1 MAALSQIA
9 DIASWILLLAG
20 SFFYVVGMFGLHR
33 MPDLF
38 TRMHAV
44 SVSET
49 LGVALL
55 IFGMLLQAGFTL
67 VAVKLIFILL
77 VLFVTAPVS
86 SHALA
91 RAALHDRKKPL
102 LADETGKLKPSDPV
116 DQFPELAERLSTPLS
131 SEAVEDS
138 RPKQG
143 EVSP

>member
-1 MAALSQIA
+1 MEVLAQIA

-20 SFFYVVGMFGLHR
+20 SFFFVIGMLGLHR
-33 MPDLF
+33 MPDIF

-44 SVSET
+44 SVAET

-91 RAALHDRKKPL
+91 RAALHDGEKPL
-102 LADETGKLKPSDPV
+102 LAGKDGKLEPTDPV

-131 SEAVEDS
+131 SEAVEENTV
-138 RPKQG
+138 KTG